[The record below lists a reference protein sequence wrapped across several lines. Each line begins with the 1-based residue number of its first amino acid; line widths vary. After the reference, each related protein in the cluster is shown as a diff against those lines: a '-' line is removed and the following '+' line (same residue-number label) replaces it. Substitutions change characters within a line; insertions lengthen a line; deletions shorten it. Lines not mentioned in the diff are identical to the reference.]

1 MEPFDSNS
9 PNAIKCWSRGDI
21 GQSCRLEF
29 PCWAMEKVL
38 PVHLVSP
45 LRSIDAYANMKIT
58 EEACKNVLR
67 IWPLADRQANED
79 LKRACAVFMLLR

>member
-9 PNAIKCWSRGDI
+9 QNAIKCWSRGDI

-58 EEACKNVLR
+58 EKHARTFYKYGL
-67 IWPLADRQANED
+67 WLTG
-79 LKRACAVFMLLR
+79 KRMKT